1 MWRALGSSV
10 LGLLADVCAVNT
22 YEVCLAR
29 GGFCSFNFMPVD
41 SLAWRICSSDLWP

>member
-22 YEVCLAR
+22 CEVCLAR
-29 GGFCSFNFMPVD
+29 GGFCFFNLMPVRFAGVAV
-41 SLAWRICSSDLWP
+41 LF